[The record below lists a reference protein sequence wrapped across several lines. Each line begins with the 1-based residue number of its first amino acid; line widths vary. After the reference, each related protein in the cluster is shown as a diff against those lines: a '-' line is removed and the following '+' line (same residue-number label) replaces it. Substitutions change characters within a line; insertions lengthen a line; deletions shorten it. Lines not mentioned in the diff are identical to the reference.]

1 MDGSSGHRTAVRPL
15 EDSHLVHPGRLV
27 LRDRPD
33 RLGLRASQ
41 GHLEENH
48 LAEEAD

>member
-1 MDGSSGHRTAVRPL
+1 MDESSGLRKVAGPPV
-15 EDSHLVHPGRLV
+15 DSHLVHPGRLV

-41 GHLEENH
+41 DHLEESH
-48 LAEEAD
+48 LADAAD